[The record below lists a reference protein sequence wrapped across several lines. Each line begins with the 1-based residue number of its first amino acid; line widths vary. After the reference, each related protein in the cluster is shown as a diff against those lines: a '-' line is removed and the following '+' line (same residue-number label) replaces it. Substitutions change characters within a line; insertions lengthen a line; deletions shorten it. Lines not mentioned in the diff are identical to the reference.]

1 MRCNSSNETMKA
13 PLSHFPWRIAAVT
26 AAALVVSAGVVVL
39 FVFDPSTAGFF
50 PVCTLHEM
58 TGLQCPG
65 CGGLRAVHQLTHG
78 HLEAAW
84 HLNPLVVA
92 LFPVAL
98 WLGLR
103 EAVRAFTGREWP
115 GLVTRPLFVWL
126 LAAAMVLFGIL
137 RNVPFHAG

>member
-1 MRCNSSNETMKA
+1 MKA
-13 PLSHFPWRIAAVT
+13 PLAQFPWRIAAV
-26 AAALVVSAGVVVL
+26 AAAAIVVGTGVVVL

-78 HLEAAW
+78 HLAAAW
-84 HLNPLVVA
+84 RLNPLVVA
-92 LFPVAL
+92 LFPVGL

-103 EAVRAFTGREWP
+103 EIARTFAGREWP
-115 GLVTRPLFVWL
+115 GLVTRPLFAWL
-126 LAAAMVLFGIL
+126 LAGTMVLFGIL
-137 RNVPFHAG
+137 RNVPFHAGP